1 LIKDDRANSTRREK
15 KKGEM
20 KKLANFGLLMA
31 LAATLGAA
39 QQASSQ
45 NSSQSSAQNSVQK
58 DGDSWTSV
66 TNGSLT
72 GVHNLHINADIG
84 AVQVSGGANQG
95 ISYVIRNRSYEPSQA
110 KAQRQFDSYKVSAYV
125 RGDTAW
131 IVGDWKG
138 GRLHKFASDVIVT
151 VPREMEL
158 VKIQAGGGAVV
169 ATGIAG
175 RLEANSGG
183 GTIHLD
189 DIGGA
194 IVAETGGDAIDVG
207 NVGSDLTVRTG
218 GGAIHIGSA
227 KGKVIAESG
236 GGNLDLVSGSQGASL
251 ETGAGSIHV
260 QKCTGE
266 VKASTGGGS
275 IDLGEII
282 GSAKMEA
289 GGGSLK
295 IGSASGPV
303 KAETGGGVIELW
315 GVPVAHVETGAGAV
329 IAKFISAGSDQGG
342 SELETGVGDIT
353 VYLMPNV
360 NLTIHASI
368 EAASGH
374 RILSDFPEI
383 KVSSE
388 GGQWGPKLVTA
399 EGNLNG
405 GGPVLKVRTSMGNI
419 YIRRAQ

>member
-1 LIKDDRANSTRREK
+1 MQNLA
-15 KKGEM
+15 
-20 KKLANFGLLMA
+20 KLGLLMA
-31 LAATLGAA
+31 LGVTVCAA
-39 QQASSQ
+39 QQALSETLSQ
-45 NSSQSSAQNSVQK
+45 DSTATPIQREG
-58 DGDSWTSV
+58 DGWTSV
-66 TNGSLT
+66 INGSLT
-72 GVHNLHINADIG
+72 GVHNLRINADIG
-84 AVQVSGGANQG
+84 AVRVEGSANPG
-95 ISYVIRNRSYEPSQA
+95 ISYVVRNRSFESTEA
-110 KAQRQFDSYKVSAYV
+110 KARHQFDSYKLAAYV

-138 GRLHKFASDVIVT
+138 GRLHKFSSDVIVT

-158 VKIQAGGGAVV
+158 VKIEAGGGAVV
-169 ATGIAG
+169 ATGISG
-175 RLEANSGG
+175 RLEAKSGG
-183 GTIHLD
+183 GTIHVD

-194 IVAETGGDAIDVG
+194 VVAETGGDAIDVG
-207 NVGSDLTVRTG
+207 NVGSDLTARTG

-275 IDLGEII
+275 IDLGEISGGVI
-282 GSAKMEA
+282 MEA

-295 IGSASGPV
+295 ISSASGPV
-303 KAETGGGVIELW
+303 KAETGGGTIELW
-315 GVPVAHVETGAGAV
+315 GVPVAHVETGAGSV
-329 IAKFISAGSDQGG
+329 IAKFISAGADRNDSV
-342 SELETGVGDIT
+342 LETGVGDIT
-353 VYLMPNV
+353 VYLLPNV

-368 EAASGH
+368 EAAAGH
-374 RILSDFPEI
+374 RIMSDFPEI
-383 KVSSE
+383 KISSE
-388 GGQWGPKLVTA
+388 GGQWDPKLVTA

-405 GGPVLKVRTSMGNI
+405 GGPVLKVRTTMGNI